1 MTFLLQLELKTR
13 PPYSF
18 QHSIRRLL
26 NHHSEFEYRE
36 DVLYRAMRLWG
47 RPLLIAV
54 SWKEDDP
61 LTLSVQV
68 KGAKEADQEKIK
80 RRLRHIFSLDRDLT
94 PFYRIVALDS
104 KLAKVIEQRKG
115 LRPVLDPSL
124 YECLI
129 KTIIGQQI
137 NVSFAATLIQ
147 RLTTL
152 AGDKV
157 TWDGKEYLVFP
168 DPEQVAKLD
177 YSTLQQMQFNRR
189 KAEYIIDISRQI
201 VNGKID
207 LEQLYE
213 LEDEAAIEELVKIRG
228 VGRWTAEC
236 LLLFGLGRRDL
247 LPAAD
252 IGLRNA
258 IRFIYQLDHQP
269 TEQEVRAMGQ
279 KWAPWRSDAT
289 FYLWDAL
296 TYPPILNNSR
306 PI

>member
-1 MTFLLQLELKTR
+1 MLQLELQTC

-18 QHSIRRLL
+18 QDSIRRLI
-26 NHHSEFEYRE
+26 NNQPEYEYRE
-36 DVLYRAMRLWG
+36 GVLYRAMRVAE

-54 SWKEDDP
+54 TWKEGDLP
-61 LTLSVQV
+61 TLTVQI
-68 KGAKEADQEKIK
+68 KGAKEADREKIE
-80 RRLRHIFSLDRDLT
+80 RHLRHIFSLDRDLM
-94 PFYRIVALDS
+94 PFYKTAVQDS
-104 KLAKVIEQRKG
+104 QLAKVIEQRKG
-115 LRPVLDPSL
+115 LRPILDPSP

-137 NVSFAATLIQ
+137 NLSFAATLVQ
-147 RLTTL
+147 RLTSL

-168 DPEQVAKLD
+168 NPEQVAKLD
-177 YSTLQQMQFNRR
+177 YSTLQQKQFNRR

-201 VNGKID
+201 VDGRLD
-207 LEQLYE
+207 LKQLYE
-213 LEDEAAIEELVKIRG
+213 LEDEAAIEELMKLRG

-258 IRFIYQLDHQP
+258 IRLIYQLDHQP
-269 TEQEVRAMGQ
+269 SEQEVRAIGQ
-279 KWAPWRSDAT
+279 RWAPWRSDAT

-296 TYPPILNNSR
+296 TYPMLQAAPNS
-306 PI
+306 